1 MSKKLILTIANKTIK
16 LFGILLLAY
25 LSGCSSDHTRII
37 KNVFKETPKASK
49 TNMSNA
55 IQCMGRQLEKTTT
68 TKLAYVFLVREI
80 TDGTITNSIYQNGP
94 LSDAGRIQLIHA
106 LSEHTFP
113 YLGLVT
119 DQFPLMFKQQPKEGV
134 GINRFGLTNNN
145 NMNTFLA
152 VFGSIIGNARKQKQL
167 PPIAGVVPLVISG
180 SFTRLDNDNL
190 YQEGWG
196 HNGGSRD
203 RGGDNDYSGQI
214 DYGKT
219 SSSKMISLIINLIEP
234 RYNLVVASQSF
245 DLIFSRENKRFRL
258 RFTLHDGFYG
268 VSKDEIEVEG
278 LHGAQ
283 QTLIDAAALWI
294 LNRAYGEETNFKTCF
309 TLEQA
314 KLTKNSEAPPVKKK
328 PVEAPTDKLNGNV
341 EPAKSKPTQENG
353 THDSEQ
359 DNGYYIIQQRKK

>member
-1 MSKKLILTIANKTIK
+1 MS
-16 LFGILLLAY
+16 
-25 LSGCSSDHTRII
+25 S
-37 KNVFKETPKASK
+37 
-49 TNMSNA
+49 A
-55 IQCMGRQLEKTTT
+55 IQCMGRQLEKATT

-80 TDGTITNSIYQNGP
+80 TDGTITNTVYQNGP

-119 DQFPLMFKQQPKEGV
+119 DQFPMMFKPLAKEGL
-134 GINRFGLTNNN
+134 GLNRFGLTANN

-152 VFGSIIGNARKQKQL
+152 FFGSIIANARKQKQL
-167 PPIAGVVPLVISG
+167 PPIAGIVPLVVSG

-196 HNGGSRD
+196 HNAGSRD
-203 RGGDNDYSGQI
+203 RGGDDDYSGQI

-219 SSSKMISLIINLIEP
+219 TSAKMISLVINLIDP
-234 RYNLVVASQSF
+234 RYNLVVGSQSF
-245 DLIFSRENKRFRL
+245 DLIFSRKNKRFRL
-258 RFTLHDGFYG
+258 RFAFHDGFYG

-294 LNRAYGEETNFKTCF
+294 LNKAYGEETNFKSCF
-309 TLEQA
+309 TPKQA
-314 KLTKNSEAPPVKKK
+314 KLTQNGEKSAEKKK
-328 PVEAPTDKLNGNV
+328 PVEVPQKNTATDKPNGTVTDV
-341 EPAKSKPTQENG
+341 EPANSEPTEPTQENG
-353 THDSEQ
+353 AQNTDQ